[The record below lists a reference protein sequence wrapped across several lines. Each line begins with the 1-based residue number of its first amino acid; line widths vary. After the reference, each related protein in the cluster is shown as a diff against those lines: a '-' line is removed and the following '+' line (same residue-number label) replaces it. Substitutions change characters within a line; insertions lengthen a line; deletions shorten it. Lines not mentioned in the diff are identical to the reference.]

1 MPRASS
7 LRIQFEQEQTER
19 TEACE
24 PGAFSLLPTQLNRT
38 NNYVSIFS
46 FCVTSVFSGWKSWR
60 CRLLPCLLL
69 CLGVFHTPPQTEAAA
84 PLRPNVLFIAVDD
97 MNNDLGCYGH
107 PLVKSPNIDRLA
119 RMGVKFDRAYCQFPL
134 CSPSRSSLMTGLRPS
149 QTRVFNLQYHF
160 RQGLPDVVTLSQ
172 LFKNSGY
179 FAARVG
185 KIYHYG
191 NPGQIGTSGLD
202 DPPSWNVAINPAG
215 RDKTVIETNIL
226 NHTPKRGLGSA
237 MCYLSD
243 AEGRDDEH
251 TDGLVALETIKLL
264 EANKDKPF
272 FIAAGFYKPHTP
284 YVAPKKYFDLYPLD
298 SINLPDIPVVQST
311 VPKPSLASTTP
322 WPYFGVTAEQAREC
336 KRAYYGALSFV
347 DAQIGR
353 VLEAMDRLKLWDNT
367 IVVFWSDHGYHLGEH
382 GLWMKQSLFEESARV
397 PLIIV
402 APSAKARGKTSPRV
416 VEFVDLYPTL
426 ADLAGL
432 TPPANLAG
440 TSLRPL
446 LNNPNRRWTRPAFTQ
461 VQRGQFPGYSVRT
474 ERWRYIEWDDG
485 LKGSQLYDHK
495 TDPRELND
503 LAANPKYAKVAAA
516 MKALVKK
523 NWPVRVEGGR
533 APGATKPG
541 R

>member
-1 MPRASS
+1 M
-7 LRIQFEQEQTER
+7 T
-19 TEACE
+19 
-24 PGAFSLLPTQLNRT
+24 RT
-38 NNYVSIFS
+38 NFPTLALVLFLSTHAI
-46 FCVTSVFSGWKSWR
+46 CA
-60 CRLLPCLLL
+60 
-69 CLGVFHTPPQTEAAA
+69 PPQAFAAE
-84 PLRPNVLFIAVDD
+84 PRRPNVLFIAVDD

-172 LFKNSGY
+172 LFKNNGY

-215 RDKTVIETNIL
+215 RDKTVIEMNIL
-226 NHTPKRGLGSA
+226 NYTPKRGLGSA

-243 AEGRDDEH
+243 AEGKDHEH
-251 TDGLVALETIKLL
+251 TDGKVAQETIQLL
-264 EANKDKPF
+264 EAHKDKPF

-284 YVAPKKYFDLYPLD
+284 YVAPKKYFDLYPID
-298 SINLPDIPVVQST
+298 SIKLPAIPADQQST
-311 VPKPSLASTTP
+311 APKPALASNSP
-322 WPYFGVTAEQAREC
+322 WPYFGVTEDQAREC
-336 KRAYYGALSFV
+336 KRAYYATISFV
-347 DAQIGR
+347 DAQIGK
-353 VLEAMDRLKLWDNT
+353 VLEAVDRLKLWDNT
-367 IVVFWSDHGYHLGEH
+367 VVVFWSDHGYHLGEH

-402 APSAKARGKTSPRV
+402 APGAKAKGKPSPRV

-426 ADLAGL
+426 ADLTGL
-432 TPPANLAG
+432 TPPKNLAG

-446 LNNPNRRWTRPAFTQ
+446 LNNPNRRWNRPAFTQ
-461 VQRGQFPGYSVRT
+461 VQRGQFPGYSART

-485 LKGSQLYDHK
+485 TKGTQLYDHK
-495 TDPRELND
+495 TDPRELKN
-503 LAANPKYAKVAAA
+503 LASDPKYAKVAAE

-523 NWPVRVEGGR
+523 NWPARVAGGR